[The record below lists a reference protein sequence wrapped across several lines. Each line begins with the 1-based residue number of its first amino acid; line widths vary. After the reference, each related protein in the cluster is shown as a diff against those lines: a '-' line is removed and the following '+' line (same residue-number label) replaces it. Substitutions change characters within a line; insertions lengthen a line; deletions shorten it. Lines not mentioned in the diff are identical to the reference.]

1 MSLRAG
7 LFTIALGFA
16 ASLVSGQE
24 PAVPVDPMVAMEQM
38 PAMDH
43 WMTMVHGWA
52 YLTYDDQGG
61 ASGGDQFGSQNHF
74 MGMASRSFLGGK
86 LSFYGTLSL
95 EPATIPDPG
104 SRELFQVGETFQGV
118 LLVDYQ
124 HPHDFF
130 MQLAGAWEKTFAP
143 GLSLRFYAAAVG
155 EPALGPPAFVHRLSA
170 SANPTAPLSHHNQD
184 STHISYDVLTL
195 GLEASIFTLE
205 GSAFHGA
212 EPDENRWDI
221 KAGAIDSYA
230 VRLTAVPLP
239 GWTVQFSGGHLT
251 DPEDAEPGNVNRFT
265 GMLAWEKAIPGGF
278 VAVSLI
284 TGQNQE
290 VEESTRFWG
299 TLLEW
304 TWRFADCNTIYGRLE
319 AVDRDLFEL
328 RFKRQRP
335 EEVPLDRTR
344 VYAGTLGYVRDF
356 TLLPDTTTGVGAD
369 VTFYRFTDRLDDVY
383 STNPVSF
390 HVFTRIRFDIGLG
403 GGHGGH
409 AAH

>member
-1 MSLRAG
+1 MA
-7 LFTIALGFA
+7 
-16 ASLVSGQE
+16 
-24 PAVPVDPMVAMEQM
+24 AMEAM
-38 PAMDH
+38 PGMDH

-52 YLTYDDQGG
+52 FLNYNDQGG
-61 ASGGDQFGSQNHF
+61 PSGGDDFESQNHF
-74 MGMASRSFLGGK
+74 MGMAARSFLGGK
-86 LSFYGTLSL
+86 VTFYATLSL
-95 EPATIPDPG
+95 EPATIPSPG
-104 SRELFQVGETFQGV
+104 SHELFQVGETNDGI

-130 MQLAGAWEKTFAP
+130 AQLAGAWQKSFGP
-143 GLSLRFYAAAVG
+143 DFSLRFYAAAVG

-184 STHISYDVLTL
+184 STHISFDVLTL
-195 GLEASIFTLE
+195 GLTAGIFTLE
-205 GSAFHGA
+205 GSGFHGA

-221 KAGAIDSYA
+221 QAGPINSYA
-230 VRLTAVPLP
+230 VRLTAQPLP
-239 GWTVQFSGGHLT
+239 GVTVQFSGGHLT
-251 DPEDAEPGNVNRFT
+251 NPEAAEPGNQNRFT
-265 GMLAWEKAIPGGF
+265 AMLAYQKAVPGGF

-290 VEESTRFWG
+290 EHHGQRFWG

-304 TWRFADCNTIYGRLE
+304 TCKFANWNSIYGRLE

-356 TLLPDTTTGVGAD
+356 PIVPKVVTGVGGD
-369 VTFYRFTDRLDDVY
+369 VTFYRYTDRLDTVY
-383 STNPVSF
+383 SSNPVSF
-390 HVFTRIRFDIGLG
+390 HVFARIRFDIGNMG
-403 GGHGGH
+403 AHAGH
-409 AAH
+409 